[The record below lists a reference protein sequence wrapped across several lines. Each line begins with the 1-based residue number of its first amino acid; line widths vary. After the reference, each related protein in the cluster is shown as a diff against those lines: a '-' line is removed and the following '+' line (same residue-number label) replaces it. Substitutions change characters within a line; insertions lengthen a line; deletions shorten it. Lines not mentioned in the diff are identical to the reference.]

1 MVPLMAFEVDASLVM
16 TIVIQLCSVAVV
28 AGVGWSRLN
37 QLDKEVQEVRTE
49 LKEYRVIR
57 EDLAVIKNQLVELNR
72 VVHHLIRAEREEE

>member
-1 MVPLMAFEVDASLVM
+1 MAFEVDASLVM

>member
-1 MVPLMAFEVDASLVM
+1 MVPLAVFEVDPALIF

-49 LKEYRVIR
+49 LKEYRIIR
-57 EDLAVIKNQLVELNR
+57 EDLAVIKSQLLELNR
-72 VVHHLIRAEREEE
+72 VVHNLFLKTEED